1 MTPREMLL
9 KKIGT
14 YQFAIADMNLF
25 LDTHPADKASL
36 MKREEYRRELTPLIK
51 QYEKEYGPLMKK
63 AGDGNNWAWVNDPW
77 PWNTEDEI

>member
-25 LDTHPADKASL
+25 LDTHPWDKASL
-36 MKREEYRRELTPLIK
+36 MKRDEYQRELMPLVK
-51 QYEKEYGPLMKK
+51 EYEKEYGPLTKRVS
-63 AGDGNNWAWVNDPW
+63 DNNTWAWVKDPW
-77 PWNTEDEI
+77 PWNTEDDV